1 LSPQVLGSV
10 LDQLPKSEHP
20 DLLVGFDHNSDAG
33 VYRIGERQAL
43 VQSVDFFT
51 PIVDDPE
58 DFGAIAA
65 ANALSDLYAMGARPI
80 TAMALVCF
88 PDKIL
93 DPSVLV
99 AILRGGT
106 NKVKEAGAVVV
117 GGHSVRDPELKY
129 GLAVTGV
136 VDPEQVRSN
145 EQAQAGQVLVLTKPL
160 GTGLIANCLKSGKVK
175 ESDEAVQVAVRSMRA
190 LNAAAAEVFGRH
202 GVRAATDVTGFGLLG
217 HARFMAEASGVGL
230 RIQAEALPVFELA
243 LKLAEKPLAGGAKDN
258 EDAASPYVDVA
269 EGVSLPHLRAAF
281 DAQTSGGLLGAVPA
295 DAVDAVIHELE
306 VAGTSAAHVIGEVV
320 ADHPGRIQ
328 IV

>member
-1 LSPQVLGSV
+1 LSPQVLGAV

-20 DLLVGFDHNSDAG
+20 DLLVGFDHHSDAG
-33 VYRIGERQAL
+33 VYRLGERQAI

-88 PDKIL
+88 PDKVL
-93 DPSVLV
+93 GPEVLV
-99 AILRGGT
+99 EILRGGT

-136 VDPEQVRSN
+136 VDPGQMRSN

-160 GTGLIANCLKSGKVK
+160 GTGLIANHLKSGKVK
-175 ESDEAVQVAVRSMRA
+175 ETDDAVEEAVRSMKA
-190 LNAAAAEVFGRH
+190 LNAAAGEVFGRH
-202 GVRAATDVTGFGLLG
+202 GVQACTDVTGFGLLG
-217 HARFMAEASGVGL
+217 HARFLAESSNMGL
-230 RIQAEALPVFELA
+230 RLEAKALPVFELA
-243 LKLAEKPLAGGAKDN
+243 LALAEKPLAGGAKDN
-258 EDAASPYVDVA
+258 EDAFSPFVDVA
-269 EGVSLPHLRAAF
+269 EGASLPHLRAAF

-295 DAVDAVIHELE
+295 DAVDAVINELE
-306 VAGTSAAHVIGEVV
+306 VAGTSAAHVIGQVV
-320 ADHPGRIQ
+320 AEHPGRIQ